1 MIRRFVAV
9 VVIALIAAACGGGDD
24 DGDAVSAETSSAG
37 TEILIEFEDGEPARD
52 VWRQDV
58 PLGAVVSVVVD
69 GDRDEQVHVH
79 GYDLY
84 VEPDDADGVL
94 EFDALI
100 PGRFEIEMEQ
110 SGRLLL
116 EITVS

>member
-1 MIRRFVAV
+1 MIRRLGALVVFVLV
-9 VVIALIAAACGGGDD
+9 VAACGGGD
-24 DGDAVSAETSSAG
+24 GDAAPAADPASADVGS
-37 TEILIEFEDGEPARD
+37 EIVIEFEDGEPVRD
-52 VWRQDV
+52 IWRQDV
-58 PLGAVVSVVVD
+58 PLGTTVSVVVS
-69 GDRDEQVHVH
+69 GDRDEQVHIH

-84 VEPDDADGVL
+84 VEPDASGSL